1 MNAFSALADELEGRK
16 APPAAARGTGS
27 FSEFNVSPEQQAGR
41 DDERVKILRAELAQE
56 PPDSKYRRD
65 IQMEIDRTAG
75 GTAYGKPAKGAPVAA
90 ARAAA
95 TNPFTALA
103 DELEGSGAPAGR
115 PKTQVAAA
123 PTAGEAPPE
132 AQGPVGRAFDAVK
145 AAVPTTLGGLV
156 ENAMPVKPVAE
167 FVANQATGLGS
178 AIMGGWRG
186 LSALASG
193 AGLDEAVRQVH
204 APELAGGGRAEV
216 YQPETKAGQAA
227 SAVAALPGEA
237 IGYVGK
243 KAGQAT
249 MEATGSPAAATAVET
264 AAQAAPLVLGLR
276 GGSRVIAA
284 EPKVV
289 GSGSIA
295 EQPRAAAPAAIED
308 PVSNLDIPTYLR
320 RKQGEPLASS
330 VERAQPKQPLT
341 LAAQE
346 PAPPKGPSVFDRV
359 DSTPEQ
365 TAAAAVAEAPK
376 FVETATASD
385 GAALPKAEQASRQKV
400 LEAVGVKETRKS
412 AIEGDPAKARTEW
425 DTARMEG
432 TQEGALAKRVL
443 DSERDALTK
452 HAESIVDETGG
463 TRGTDTSALYTRGDT
478 ILRPIHELKNWFD
491 GQIKTLYGEADKA
504 AGGIQTTL
512 GKTTEALG
520 KNSDFVGTTE
530 GQALQQGIKSYLK
543 ESGMVDDAGNMKPV
557 TAQQAERLRQYL
569 GDQWKPGTS
578 RLIGRLKDIID
589 DDVFSAAGGEVY
601 QKARAMRA
609 MRSRVFENDVL
620 DPAGRTIPNGVGKI
634 VDASANKGIE
644 LLKATEQVPDAI
656 ARLPVDQLA
665 QVVKT
670 LKSVP
675 PEVQPQAAAAL
686 AEIKGQFA
694 NRILEAGSKTE
705 GQWGAPGVTK
715 YLNANAAKLRL
726 LFDDA
731 ELAKISNLNEAGH
744 ILRIGP
750 YPGAAVQS
758 SNLMKSGVAKG
769 AELVGAG
776 TGALVGTI
784 VGGPVGTAVGTA
796 VGQAA
801 GKAAAGKMQARS
813 AMKDFENRF
822 TRLGDIGKGAK

>member
-1 MNAFSALADELEGRK
+1 MNAFAALADELEGRK
-16 APPAAARGTGS
+16 APPPAARGTGS
-27 FSEFNVSPEQQAGR
+27 FAEFNVSPGQQQGR
-41 DDERVKILRAELAQE
+41 DDERVRILRSELDQE
-56 PPDSKYRRD
+56 RDPKLRAD

-75 GTAYGKPAKGAPVAA
+75 GTAYGKPA
-90 ARAAA
+90 RAAA
-95 TNPFTALA
+95 APPGRANPFSALA
-103 DELEGSGAPAGR
+103 DELEGAGKS
-115 PKTQVAAA
+115 PPMKTIQA
-123 PTAGEAPPE
+123 
-132 AQGPVGRAFDAVK
+132 RA
-145 AAVPTTLGGLV
+145 
-156 ENAMPVKPVAE
+156 PVAE
-167 FVANQATGLGS
+167 APIAGQEEPGVLDRVAGAVKSAMPSTAAEFLDPMRGHKVAAEILTNQASGLGS
-178 AIMGGWRG
+178 AIMSGWRG
-186 LSALASG
+186 LAALASG

-204 APELAGGGRAEV
+204 APELAGGARAET
-216 YQPETKAGQAA
+216 YQPVTREGAAGAEI
-227 SAVAALPGEA
+227 AALPGEA
-237 IGYVGK
+237 IGHVAK

-249 MEATGSPAAATAVET
+249 MEATGSPAVATAVET
-264 AAQAAPLVLGLR
+264 GIQGAPVLLGLR
-276 GGSRVIAA
+276 GGSRVIGA
-284 EPKVV
+284 EPRVV
-289 GSGSIA
+289 GSSSIA
-295 EQPRAAAPAAIED
+295 DVAKGKPTAIEAPGTNYD
-308 PVSNLDIPTYLR
+308 VPTYLR
-320 RKQGEPLASS
+320 RQAEPVRASGEA
-330 VERAQPKQPLT
+330 RQPLT
-341 LAAQE
+341 LE
-346 PAPPKGPSVFDRV
+346 PAQPKTPKGPSVFDRV
-359 DSTPEQ
+359 DATPEQ

-376 FVETATASD
+376 FMETPTASD

-432 TQEGALAKRVL
+432 TPEGALAKRVL
-443 DSERDALTK
+443 DSERAALTK

-504 AGGIQTTL
+504 GGGIQTTL
-512 GKTTEALG
+512 EKTSEALK
-520 KNSDFVGTTE
+520 KNSDFVGSTD
-530 GQALQQGIKSYLK
+530 GQALQNGIKHYLK
-543 ESGMVDDAGNMKPV
+543 ESGIVDDAGNMKPI
-557 TAQQAERLRQYL
+557 TAKQAEGLRQYL
-569 GDQWKPGTS
+569 GEQWTPKTS
-578 RLIGRLKDIID
+578 GLIGRLKNIVDE
-589 DDVFSAAGGEVY
+589 DVFSAAGGDVY

-609 MRSRVFENDVL
+609 MRSRVFENDVA
-620 DPAGRTIPNGVGKI
+620 DPAGRTIPNGIGKI

-644 LLKATEQVPDAI
+644 LLKSTEQVPDAI

-675 PEVQPQAAAAL
+675 PELQPQATAAL

-726 LFDDA
+726 LFNDA

-776 TGALVGTI
+776 TGALVGT
-784 VGGPVGTAVGTA
+784 VLGGPVGTAVGTA

-813 AMKDFENRF
+813 AMKDFEARF
-822 TRLGDIGKGAK
+822 TRLGDIGKGGK